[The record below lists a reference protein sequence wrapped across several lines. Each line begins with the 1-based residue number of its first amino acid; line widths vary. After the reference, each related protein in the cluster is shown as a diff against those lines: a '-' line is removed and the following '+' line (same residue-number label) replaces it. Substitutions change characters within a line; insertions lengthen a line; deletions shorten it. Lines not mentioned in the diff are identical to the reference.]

1 MFSAAQAHIPVNVV
15 MAGLFMLLKQSQ
27 PHLLRPLLSGANV
40 HLPTMS
46 GSDMFSSSGATR
58 IVAFSAI
65 GRALAFRTIWLRRRL
80 TRSPFSVP
88 SVERKKSKQ
97 QS

>member
-1 MFSAAQAHIPVNVV
+1 MFPAAQAHILVNVV

-27 PHLLRPLLSGANV
+27 PHLLRPYLSGVNG

-58 IVAFSAI
+58 VVAFSAI
-65 GRALAFRTIWLRRRL
+65 GCAGLSDYLAPTTTDKVAHLGAVR
-80 TRSPFSVP
+80 
-88 SVERKKSKQ
+88 
-97 QS
+97 